1 MPVNSKDVYR
11 SKRSRRRLWTVLL
24 FILAALLVAVIIL
37 FYACQKYIV
46 YDSNGLRVVFPILET
61 AAPVDSETGEHMR
74 VDTEIVYEEPDY
86 SGILSNAGKDLQ
98 TIQAQYITANS
109 ITPDGLTAAAA
120 QIKSAGGN
128 ALVLQMKAPGG
139 TLSWKSAVN
148 EAAAYGVNGTAELA
162 ESIQAIKEQDIY
174 LVAVVSCCVDSL
186 MAQRYSALALKD
198 GDGTAYSD
206 GSGGWLDPYNETAR
220 GYIVALCKE
229 LAAMGFDEIAFSYL
243 QMPFTDQD
251 FSYAAQTGATPSR
264 TDAVMNLAQY
274 LRSALAS
281 TGVRVSAVCSA
292 DSILQQKSAQT
303 GQDMALFTK
312 MFDRICV
319 FADSSNLQQ
328 LRSAVAAEETF
339 EADTRFVPFLAEAQD
354 SGSWVKT
361 S

>member
-11 SKRSRRRLWTVLL
+11 GKRSRRRLWTVLL
-24 FILAALLVAVIIL
+24 FILAALIVAVIVL

-46 YDSNGLRVVFPILET
+46 YDADGLRVVFPIMET
-61 AAPVDSETGEHMR
+61 AAPADDAAGAHTSFDV
-74 VDTEIVYEEPDY
+74 EIVYEEPDY

-98 TIQAQYITANS
+98 AIQAQYVTAGS
-109 ITPDGLTAAAA
+109 ITPDGLAAAAA

-139 TLSWKSAVN
+139 TLSWKSAVS
-148 EAAAYGVNGTAELA
+148 EASAYGVNGTAELA
-162 ESIQAIKEQDIY
+162 ETIRSLKAQDIY

-186 MAQRYSALALKD
+186 MAQRYAALALKD
-198 GDGTAYSD
+198 SDGAAYSD

-220 GYIVALCKE
+220 GYLVALCKE
-229 LAAMGFDEIAFSYL
+229 LADMGFDEIAFSYL
-243 QMPFTDQD
+243 QMPFTDQA
-251 FSYAAQTGATPSR
+251 FAYSVQTSATPSR

-274 LRSALAS
+274 LRKALES

-303 GQDMALFTK
+303 GQEITPFTK
-312 MFDRICV
+312 LFDRICI

-339 EADTRFVPFLAEAQD
+339 DADTRFVPFIAEAQS
-354 SGSWVKT
+354 SGSWIKT

>member
-11 SKRSRRRLWTVLL
+11 GKRSHRRLWTVLL
-24 FILAALLVAVIIL
+24 FILAALIVAAIVL

-46 YDSNGLRVVFPILET
+46 YDANGLRVVFPIMET
-61 AAPVDSETGEHMR
+61 AAPADDTTGEHTR
-74 VDTEIVYEEPDY
+74 VDVEIVYEEPDY
-86 SGILSNAGKDLQ
+86 SNILSNAGQDLQ
-98 TIQAQYITANS
+98 AIQAQYVTADR

-120 QIKSAGGN
+120 AIKSAGGN

-148 EAAAYGVNGTAELA
+148 EASAYGVNGTAELA
-162 ESIQAIKEQDIY
+162 ETIQSIKAQDIY

-198 GDGTAYSD
+198 SSGTAYSD
-206 GSGGWLDPYNETAR
+206 SSGGWLDPYNEIAR
-220 GYIVALCKE
+220 GYLAALCRE
-229 LAAMGFDEIAFSYL
+229 LAGMGFDEIAFSYL
-243 QMPFTDQD
+243 QMPFTDQE
-251 FSYAAQTGATPSR
+251 FAYSVQTSTTPSR

-303 GQDMALFTK
+303 GQALTPFTK
-312 MFDRICV
+312 LFDRICV

-328 LRSAVAAEETF
+328 LRSAIAADETF
-339 EADTRFVPFLAEAQD
+339 EADTRFVPFLAAAQD
-354 SGSWVKT
+354 TGSWIKT

>member
-1 MPVNSKDVYR
+1 MPINSKDVYR
-11 SKRSRRRLWTVLL
+11 GKRSRRRLWVVLL
-24 FILAALLVAVIIL
+24 FILAALIVAAIVL

-46 YDSNGLRVVFPILET
+46 YGSDGLRVVFPILES
-61 AAPVDSETGEHMR
+61 AAPVDNETGAHTR
-74 VDTEIVYEEPDY
+74 VDAEIVYEEPDY

-98 TIQAQYITANS
+98 AIQAQYVTAGS
-109 ITPDGLTAAAA
+109 ITPDGLAAAAA

-148 EAAAYGVNGTAELA
+148 EASAYGVNGTAELA
-162 ESIQAIKEQDIY
+162 ETIQSIKEQDIY

-186 MAQRYSALALKD
+186 MAQRYSALALQD
-198 GDGTAYSD
+198 STGTAYSD
-206 GSGGWLDPYNETAR
+206 GSGGWIDPYNTTAR

-229 LAAMGFDEIAFSYL
+229 LAAMGFDEITFSYL
-243 QMPFTDQD
+243 QMPFTDQT
-251 FSYAAQTGATPSR
+251 FAYSEQTSTTPSR

-274 LRSALAS
+274 LRKALAS
-281 TGVRVSAVCSA
+281 TNVRISAICSA

-303 GQDMALFTK
+303 GQELTPFTK
-312 MFDRICV
+312 LFDRICV

-328 LRSAVAAEETF
+328 LRSAIAADETF
-339 EADTRFVPFLAEAQD
+339 EADTRFVPFLAAAQD
-354 SGSWVKT
+354 TGSWVKT

>member
-1 MPVNSKDVYR
+1 MPINSKDVYR
-11 SKRSRRRLWTVLL
+11 GKRSRRRLWTVLL
-24 FILAALLVAVIIL
+24 FILAALIVAAIVL

-46 YDSNGLRVVFPILET
+46 YGSDGLRVVFPILES
-61 AAPVDSETGEHMR
+61 AAPVDSETGAHTR
-74 VDTEIVYEEPDY
+74 VDAEIVYEEPDY

-98 TIQAQYITANS
+98 VLQAQYITAGN

-139 TLSWKSAVN
+139 TLSWKSAVS
-148 EAAAYGVNGTAELA
+148 EAAAYGVNGTAELT
-162 ESIQAIKEQDIY
+162 ETLQSIKAQDIY

-186 MAQRYSALALKD
+186 MAQRYAALALKD
-198 GDGTAYSD
+198 STGAAYSD
-206 GSGGWLDPYNETAR
+206 SSGGWLDPYNETAR
-220 GYIVALCKE
+220 GYLTALCKE

-243 QMPFTDQD
+243 QMPFADQT
-251 FSYAAQTGATPSR
+251 FAYSAQTSTTPSR

-274 LRSALAS
+274 LRKSLSS
-281 TGVRVSAVCSA
+281 TNVRVSAICSA

-303 GQDMALFTK
+303 GQELTPFTK
-312 MFDRICV
+312 LFDRICV
-319 FADSSNLQQ
+319 FADSGNLQQ
-328 LRSAVAAEETF
+328 LRSAIAADETF
-339 EADTRFVPFLAEAQD
+339 DANTRFVPFLAEAQD